1 MIVCRTPTSPT
12 HFRDCRSVIGGSV
25 LPHVPIICEHST
37 LMKIGLIGFRVRF
50 FFSPHF
56 VVHRSQTKL
65 SKMTS
70 NNSASF
76 VPAVEILSNRI
87 RENSSK
93 LTGFLRS
100 RGQSDPSLYE
110 VEATPL
116 DCNAA
121 QSWRHQLKQD
131 TLELFRI
138 VSGPREYM
146 GHLSMNVSLRLCL
159 P

>member
-1 MIVCRTPTSPT
+1 MRAQYLDEI
-12 HFRDCRSVIGGSV
+12 D
-25 LPHVPIICEHST
+25 
-37 LMKIGLIGFRVRF
+37 LIGFSVGS

-56 VVHRSQTKL
+56 VVHRFQTKL
-65 SKMTS
+65 CKMTS
-70 NNSASF
+70 NNSANF
-76 VPAVEILSNRI
+76 VHAVEILSNRI
-87 RENSSK
+87 RENSGN
-93 LTGFLRS
+93 LTDFLRS
-100 RGQSDPSLYE
+100 HGHNDPSLYE

-116 DCNAA
+116 DCNDA